1 MKPDQEPDPFSTC
14 APVRKEYAGGRSYK
28 ASFGE
33 FHCQACHGLVTNQ
46 PWLSGVQNRNHC
58 PYCLWSRH
66 LDLFQAGDRLSACKA
81 GMEPIG
87 LTLKRSKRI
96 YQPNPCG
103 EIMLVHRCVDCA
115 KISINRI
122 AADDD
127 PEQILRVFQY
137 SLQLDPQTR
146 ALCQSQNIWVLQLEQ
161 MPVVHCILFGKN

>member
-1 MKPDQEPDPFSTC
+1 MKPLQEPDPFSMH
-14 APVRKEYAGGRSYK
+14 APVRKERAGGRSYK

-33 FHCQACHGLVTNQ
+33 FHCLACHGLVTNH

-58 PYCLWSRH
+58 PYCLQSRH

-81 GMEPIG
+81 RMEPIG
-87 LTLKRSKRI
+87 LTLKRSNRS
-96 YQPNPCG
+96 YQPNRYG

-127 PEQILRVFQY
+127 PGQILRVFKY
-137 SLQLDPQTR
+137 SLHLDPQTR
-146 ALCQSQNIWVLQLEQ
+146 ALCESQNIWVLQLEQ
-161 MPVVHCILFGKN
+161 LTVVRCILFGKK